1 MQWLPSFVHWFSRT
15 PLISSGTVSFNSVE
29 RCSPEPCSGRVHSSH
44 SIEISTQL
52 HQSTLPP
59 LRWQVSNRPP
69 NILLWIVNLDQQV
82 FESFSW
88 IVLTNLSWAQPI
100 FTISSPNN
108 INQSIHHLKIVE
120 NSFVTNIL
128 KIIFYIKYFEDYF
141 VTNILKIISWL
152 YKYLALALPHKCG
165 MIVVLTWGT
174 VVSTSCL
181 PPQSAPDSPH
191 CPVSSHRCLPCLR
204 YLRSHTLCCQLQELQ
219 PTWR

>member
-52 HQSTLPP
+52 HQSTLPT
-59 LRWQVSNRPP
+59 LGREVSNRPP

-100 FTISSPNN
+100 FAISSPNN
-108 INQSIHHLKIVE
+108 INQSIHHLKIAE
-120 NSFVTNIL
+120 NYFVTNIWKLFL
-128 KIIFYIKYFEDYF
+128 KKYFENYF

-152 YKYLALALPHKCG
+152 SG
-165 MIVVLTWGT
+165 
-174 VVSTSCL
+174 STSQVWDDRGVDMGDSCLHFL
-181 PPQSAPDSPH
+181 PPSS
-191 CPVSSHRCLPCLR
+191 VSSRL
-204 YLRSHTLCCQLQELQ
+204 STLSSLFS
-219 PTWR
+219 